1 MSTELLLVAFLIFV
15 GVGESIEQT
24 KKRGQQIEQREIE
37 QHNKEQQ
44 KIEQQKIEQLKIE
57 QQKIEQLKI
66 EQQRKALAESMRSE
80 ADLRNEL
87 WIMEKWLVDTQEPLN
102 DFNHKT
108 LKAFANDPFSLETQA
123 LINKQ
128 ADWMDLSDFTK
139 VKITKLKKLLEKYE
153 KTNHQPADDIVTI
166 NSVGKG

>member
-44 KIEQQKIEQLKIE
+44 KIE